1 MLNHIVIMGRLARD
15 PELRRTQSGVPVAS
29 FRLAVDRDFKDKNT
43 GERGTDWIDV
53 VAWRA
58 TGEFVSRYFTKGRMA
73 VVEGRLQMRDWTDKE
88 GNKRTSA
95 EVVADNVYFGD
106 SRRDGD
112 GSGYSPSYSG
122 GQSSYSAPAPR
133 SDPFGGYGAPPADGD
148 QFAELSTDDGNL
160 PF

>member
-88 GNKRTSA
+88 GNKRRSA

-112 GSGYSPSYSG
+112 GGGYSPSYSG